1 MQLSSGVQRR
11 LDEVNATFRSLN
23 SDACIEIDD
32 KVNTGEN
39 GEEQGTVIVVLSGG
53 RRYAAYATG
62 SSLGLSTYLQGLRHA
77 LQLIAGGY
85 QFKAISTQAKISP
98 RASILKERR
107 EKVARTKMDAK
118 TAHRFAGHRTRY
130 IGRRAGTSRG
140 R

>member
-11 LDEVNATFRSLN
+11 LDEVNNTFKSLN

-39 GEEQGTVIVVLSGG
+39 GEEQNTVVVVLSGG

-85 QFKAISTQAKISP
+85 QFKAISAQAKITP
-98 RASILKERR
+98 RTSILKERK
-107 EKVARTKMDAK
+107 EKAARTRINPR
-118 TAHRFAGHRTRY
+118 TNPRFAFQRSKFMEG
-130 IGRRAGTSRG
+130 
-140 R
+140 

>member
-11 LDEVNATFRSLN
+11 LDEVNATFKSLN

-32 KVNTGEN
+32 RVNTGES
-39 GEEQGTVIVVLSGG
+39 GEEQNTVVVVLSGG

-85 QFKAISTQAKISP
+85 QFKAISAQAKIAP
-98 RASILKERR
+98 RGSILKERR
-107 EKVARTKMDAK
+107 ERAARARLNAK
-118 TAHRFAGHRTRY
+118 TAPRFAFQRAKF
-130 IGRRAGTSRG
+130 IGACDV
-140 R
+140 

>member
-11 LDEVNATFRSLN
+11 LDEVNATFKSLN

-39 GEEQGTVIVVLSGG
+39 GEEQNTVVVVLTGG

-85 QFKAISTQAKISP
+85 QFKAISAQAKIAP
-98 RASILKERR
+98 RGSILKERR
-107 EKVARTKMDAK
+107 ERAARTRLNAK
-118 TAHRFAGHRTRY
+118 TAPRFAFQ
-130 IGRRAGTSRG
+130 RAKFMEG
-140 R
+140 

>member
-32 KVNTGEN
+32 KVNIGEN
-39 GEEQGTVIVVLSGG
+39 GEEQNTVVVVLPGG

-85 QFKAISTQAKISP
+85 QFKAISAQAKMAP
-98 RASILKERR
+98 RGSILKERR
-107 EKVARTKMDAK
+107 ERAARTWLNAK
-118 TAHRFAGHRTRY
+118 TAPRFAFQ
-130 IGRRAGTSRG
+130 RAKFMEG
-140 R
+140 

>member
-39 GEEQGTVIVVLSGG
+39 GEEQNTVVVVLSGG
-53 RRYAAYATG
+53 RRYAAYSTG

-77 LQLIAGGY
+77 LQLVAGGY
-85 QFKAISTQAKISP
+85 QFKAISAQAKIAP
-98 RASILKERR
+98 RGSILKERR
-107 EKVARTKMDAK
+107 ERAARTRLDAR
-118 TAHRFAGHRTRY
+118 TAPRFAHQR
-130 IGRRAGTSRG
+130 SRFMEE
-140 R
+140 